1 MTKKRK
7 IVDIIFF
14 KGQIDILKFRLTELN
29 PFVDTFII
37 IESLSNSSE
46 SMLVKHNEI
55 FDTWKEKF
63 IHLYA
68 PVDFA
73 SDEKIELIHRTIL
86 KLKLDFEDVIM
97 VSNVNEVPNLND
109 FDNIIEELKFDVV
122 LLKPQ
127 KFVWNINHID
137 KNRDNGSLIFFYTK
151 LVQNKPS
158 IKQYYSNKDLSDIV
172 CEKIE
177 NGWKFVGF
185 DISDRVGFEYQVEE
199 KLPMTKI
206 NSVITYQLIE
216 SNLNNLPINYK
227 LLPNNKI
234 GRDSIKNHLLIVNA
248 LSGTTIEEL
257 ENKYD
262 TISIIEFM
270 SNVNEQLGEKI
281 SNKITKHSIF
291 VPDVVLYGD
300 DDLEKFQNNYKLNEI
315 ERLKHTLFL
324 KKQDT
329 ITII

>member
-7 IVDIIFF
+7 IIDIIFF
-14 KGQIDILKFRLTELN
+14 NGQVNILEFRLTELN

-68 PVDFA
+68 PVDFV
-73 SDEKIELIHRTIL
+73 SDEKIELVHRTIL
-86 KLKLDFEDVIM
+86 KLKLDFEDIIM
-97 VSNVNEVPNLND
+97 VSDVNEVPNLLQ
-109 FDNIIEELKFDVV
+109 FDNIIEELKFDAV

-137 KNRDNGSLIFFYTK
+137 KNRDSGSLIFFYTK
-151 LVQNKPS
+151 LIQNKPN
-158 IKQYYSNKDLSDIV
+158 IKQYYSNKDLFNIV

-185 DISDRVGFEYQVEE
+185 DLKDRVGFEYQIEE
-199 KLPMTKI
+199 KLPMTEV
-206 NSVITYQLIE
+206 NPLTTYQLIE
-216 SNLNNLPINYK
+216 SDLTNLPVNYK
-227 LLPNNKI
+227 LLSKNKI
-234 GRDSIKNHLLIVNA
+234 GRDEVKNHLFIVNT
-248 LSGTTIEEL
+248 SIYSISEL
-257 ENKYD
+257 EQKYD
-262 TISIIEFM
+262 TISIVEFI
-270 SNVNEQLGEKI
+270 SNVNEKLWEKI
-281 SNKITKHSIF
+281 SNKTTKHSIF
-291 VPDVVLYGD
+291 VPDFILYGD
-300 DDLEKFQNNYKLNEI
+300 DDLEKFQMNYKLNEI
-315 ERLKHTLFL
+315 EKLKHTLFL
-324 KKQDT
+324 KEQDT

>member
-7 IVDIIFF
+7 IIDIIFF
-14 KGQIDILKFRLTELN
+14 NGQVNILEFRLTELN

-73 SDEKIELIHRTIL
+73 SDEKIELVHRTIL
-86 KLKLDFEDVIM
+86 KLKLDFEDIIM
-97 VSNVNEVPNLND
+97 VSDVNEVPNLLL
-109 FDNIIEELKFDVV
+109 FDNIIEELKFDAV

-151 LVQNKPS
+151 LIQNKPN
-158 IKQYYSNKDLSDIV
+158 IKQYYSNKDLSNII

-185 DISDRVGFEYQVEE
+185 DLKDRVGFKYQIEE
-199 KLPMTKI
+199 KLPMTEV
-206 NSVITYQLIE
+206 NPLTTYQLIE
-216 SNLNNLPINYK
+216 SDLTNSPVNYK
-227 LLPNNKI
+227 LLPKNKI
-234 GRDSIKNHLLIVNA
+234 GRDGVKSHLFIVNTSISA
-248 LSGTTIEEL
+248 ISEL
-257 ENKYD
+257 EEKYD
-262 TISIIEFM
+262 TISIVEFI
-270 SNVNEQLGEKI
+270 SNVNEKLGEKI
-281 SNKITKHSIF
+281 SNKTTKHSIF
-291 VPDVVLYGD
+291 VPDFILYGD
-300 DDLEKFQNNYKLNEI
+300 DDLEKFQKNYKLNEI
-315 ERLKHTLFL
+315 EKLKHTLFL
-324 KKQDT
+324 KEQDT

>member
-7 IVDIIFF
+7 IIDIIFF
-14 KGQIDILKFRLTELN
+14 NGQVNILEFRLTELN

-68 PVDFA
+68 PVDFV
-73 SDEKIELIHRTIL
+73 SDEKIELVHRTIL
-86 KLKLDFEDVIM
+86 KLKLDFEDIIM
-97 VSNVNEVPNLND
+97 VSDVNEVPNLLQ
-109 FDNIIEELKFDVV
+109 FDNIIEELKFDAV

-137 KNRDNGSLIFFYTK
+137 KNRDSGSLIFFYTK
-151 LVQNKPS
+151 LIQNKPN
-158 IKQYYSNKDLSDIV
+158 IKQYYSNKDLSNIV

-185 DISDRVGFEYQVEE
+185 DLKDRVGFEYQIEE
-199 KLPMTKI
+199 KLPMTEV
-206 NSVITYQLIE
+206 NPLTTYQLIE
-216 SNLNNLPINYK
+216 SDLTNLPVNYK
-227 LLPNNKI
+227 LLSKNKI
-234 GRDSIKNHLLIVNA
+234 GRDEVKNHLFIVNT
-248 LSGTTIEEL
+248 SIYSISEL
-257 ENKYD
+257 EQKYD
-262 TISIIEFM
+262 TISIVEFI
-270 SNVNEQLGEKI
+270 SNVNEKLGEKI
-281 SNKITKHSIF
+281 SNKTTKHTIF
-291 VPDVVLYGD
+291 VPDFILYGD
-300 DDLEKFQNNYKLNEI
+300 DDLEKFKINYKLNEI
-315 ERLKHTLFL
+315 EKIKHTLFS
-324 KKQDT
+324 KEQDT

>member
-7 IVDIIFF
+7 IIDIIFF
-14 KGQIDILKFRLTELN
+14 NGQVNILEFRLTELN

-68 PVDFA
+68 PVDFV
-73 SDEKIELIHRTIL
+73 SDEKIELVHRTIL
-86 KLKLDFEDVIM
+86 KLKLDFEDIIM
-97 VSNVNEVPNLND
+97 VSDVNEVPNLLQ
-109 FDNIIEELKFDVV
+109 FDNIIEELKFDAV

-137 KNRDNGSLIFFYTK
+137 KNRDSGSLIFFYTK
-151 LVQNKPS
+151 LIQNKPN
-158 IKQYYSNKDLSDIV
+158 IKQYYSNKDLSNIV

-185 DISDRVGFEYQVEE
+185 DLKDRVGFEYQIEE
-199 KLPMTKI
+199 KLPMTEV
-206 NSVITYQLIE
+206 NPLTTYQLIE
-216 SNLNNLPINYK
+216 SDLTNLPVNYK
-227 LLPNNKI
+227 LLPKNKI
-234 GRDSIKNHLLIVNA
+234 GRDGVKSHLFIVNT
-248 LSGTTIEEL
+248 SISTISEL
-257 ENKYD
+257 EQKYD
-262 TISIIEFM
+262 SISIIEFI
-270 SNVNEQLGEKI
+270 SNVNEKLGEKI
-281 SNKITKHSIF
+281 SNKTTKHSIF
-291 VPDVVLYGD
+291 VPDFILYGN
-300 DDLEKFQNNYKLNEI
+300 DDLEKFKKNYKLNEI
-315 ERLKHTLFL
+315 EKLKHTLFL
-324 KKQDT
+324 KEQDT

>member
-1 MTKKRK
+1 
-7 IVDIIFF
+7 
-14 KGQIDILKFRLTELN
+14 LEFRLTELN

-73 SDEKIELIHRTIL
+73 SDEKIELVHRTIL
-86 KLKLDFEDVIM
+86 KLKLDFEDIIM
-97 VSNVNEVPNLND
+97 VSDVNEVPNLLQ
-109 FDNIIEELKFDVV
+109 FDNIIEELKFDAV

-151 LVQNKPS
+151 LIQNKPN
-158 IKQYYSNKDLSDIV
+158 IKQYYSNKDLFNIV

-185 DISDRVGFEYQVEE
+185 DLKDRVGFEYQIEE
-199 KLPMTKI
+199 KLPMTEV
-206 NSVITYQLIE
+206 NPLTTYQLIE
-216 SNLNNLPINYK
+216 SDLTNLPVNYK
-227 LLPNNKI
+227 LLPKNKI
-234 GRDSIKNHLLIVNA
+234 GRDGVKSHLFIVNI
-248 LSGTTIEEL
+248 SIYSISEL
-257 ENKYD
+257 EQKYD
-262 TISIIEFM
+262 TISIVEFI
-270 SNVNEQLGEKI
+270 SNVNENLGEKI
-281 SNKITKHSIF
+281 SNKTTKHSIF
-291 VPDVVLYGD
+291 VPDFILYGN
-300 DDLEKFQNNYKLNEI
+300 DDLEKFKINYKLNEI
-315 ERLKHTLFL
+315 EKIKHTLFL
-324 KKQDT
+324 KEQDT

>member
-7 IVDIIFF
+7 IIDIIFF
-14 KGQIDILKFRLTELN
+14 NGQVNILEFRLTELN

-37 IESLSNSSE
+37 IESLLNSSE

-73 SDEKIELIHRTIL
+73 SDEKIELVHRTIL
-86 KLKLDFEDVIM
+86 KLKLDFEDIIM
-97 VSNVNEVPNLND
+97 VSDVNEVPNLLQ
-109 FDNIIEELKFDVV
+109 FDNIIEELKFDAV

-137 KNRDNGSLIFFYTK
+137 KNRDSGSLIFFYTK
-151 LVQNKPS
+151 LIQNKPN
-158 IKQYYSNKDLSDIV
+158 IKQYYSNKDLSNII

-185 DISDRVGFEYQVEE
+185 DLKDRVGFEYQIEE
-199 KLPMTKI
+199 KLPMTEV
-206 NSVITYQLIE
+206 NPLTTYQLIE
-216 SNLNNLPINYK
+216 SDLTNLPVNYK
-227 LLPNNKI
+227 LLSKNKI
-234 GRDSIKNHLLIVNA
+234 GRDEVKNHLFIVNTSISA
-248 LSGTTIEEL
+248 ISEL
-257 ENKYD
+257 EQKYD
-262 TISIIEFM
+262 TISIVEFI
-270 SNVNEQLGEKI
+270 SNVNEKLGEKI
-281 SNKITKHSIF
+281 SNKTTKHSIF
-291 VPDVVLYGD
+291 VPDFILYGD
-300 DDLEKFQNNYKLNEI
+300 DDLEKFKINYKLNEI
-315 ERLKHTLFL
+315 EKLKHTLFL
-324 KKQDT
+324 KEQDT

>member
-7 IVDIIFF
+7 IIDIIFF
-14 KGQIDILKFRLTELN
+14 NGQVNILEFRLTELN

-46 SMLVKHNEI
+46 SMLVKYNEI

-68 PVDFA
+68 PINFA
-73 SDEKIELIHRTIL
+73 SDEKIELVHRTIL

-97 VSNVNEVPNLND
+97 VSDVNEVPNLLQ
-109 FDNIIEELKFDVV
+109 FDNIIEELKFDAV

-137 KNRDNGSLIFFYTK
+137 KNKDSGSLIFFYTK
-151 LVQNKPS
+151 LIQNKPN
-158 IKQYYSNKDLSDIV
+158 IKQYYSNKDLSNIV

-185 DISDRVGFEYQVEE
+185 DLKDRVGFEYQIEE
-199 KLPMTKI
+199 KLPMTEV
-206 NSVITYQLIE
+206 NPLTTYQLIE
-216 SNLNNLPINYK
+216 SDLTNLPVNYK
-227 LLPNNKI
+227 LLPKNKI
-234 GRDSIKNHLLIVNA
+234 GRDGVKSHLFIVNT
-248 LSGTTIEEL
+248 SISSISEL
-257 ENKYD
+257 EQKYD
-262 TISIIEFM
+262 TISIVEFI
-270 SNVNEQLGEKI
+270 SNVNEKLGEKI
-281 SNKITKHSIF
+281 SDKITKHSIF
-291 VPDVVLYGD
+291 VPDFILYGD
-300 DDLEKFQNNYKLNEI
+300 DDLEKFQINYKLNEI
-315 ERLKHTLFL
+315 EKLKNFLFL
-324 KKQDT
+324 KEQDT

>member
-7 IVDIIFF
+7 IIDIIFF
-14 KGQIDILKFRLTELN
+14 NGQVNILEFRLTELN

-46 SMLVKHNEI
+46 SMLVKHNDI

-73 SDEKIELIHRTIL
+73 SDEKIELVHRTIL
-86 KLKLDFEDVIM
+86 KLKLDFEDIIM
-97 VSNVNEVPNLND
+97 VSDVNEVPNLLQ
-109 FDNIIEELKFDVV
+109 FDNIIEELKFDAV

-137 KNRDNGSLIFFYTK
+137 KNRDSGSLIFFYTK
-151 LVQNKPS
+151 LIQNKPN
-158 IKQYYSNKDLSDIV
+158 IKQYYSNKDLFNIV

-185 DISDRVGFEYQVEE
+185 DLKDRVGFEYQIEE
-199 KLPMTKI
+199 KLPMTEV
-206 NSVITYQLIE
+206 NPLTTYQLIE
-216 SNLNNLPINYK
+216 SDLTNLPVNYK
-227 LLPNNKI
+227 LLSKNKI
-234 GRDSIKNHLLIVNA
+234 GRDEVKNHLFIVNT
-248 LSGTTIEEL
+248 SIYSISEL
-257 ENKYD
+257 EQKYD
-262 TISIIEFM
+262 TISIVEFI
-270 SNVNEQLGEKI
+270 SNVNEKLGEKI
-281 SNKITKHSIF
+281 SNKTTKHTIF
-291 VPDVVLYGD
+291 VPDFILYGD
-300 DDLEKFQNNYKLNEI
+300 DDLEKFKINYKLNEI
-315 ERLKHTLFL
+315 EKIKHTLFL
-324 KKQDT
+324 KEQDT

>member
-7 IVDIIFF
+7 IIDIIFF
-14 KGQIDILKFRLTELN
+14 NGQVNILEFRLTELN

-73 SDEKIELIHRTIL
+73 SDEKIELVHRTIL
-86 KLKLDFEDVIM
+86 KLKLDFEDIIM
-97 VSNVNEVPNLND
+97 VSDVNEVPNLLQ
-109 FDNIIEELKFDVV
+109 FDNIIEELKFDAV

-137 KNRDNGSLIFFYTK
+137 KNRDSGSLIFFYTK
-151 LVQNKPS
+151 LIQNKPN
-158 IKQYYSNKDLSDIV
+158 IKQYYSNKDLFNIV

-185 DISDRVGFEYQVEE
+185 DLKDRVGFEYQIEE
-199 KLPMTKI
+199 KLPMTEV
-206 NSVITYQLIE
+206 NPLTTYQLIE
-216 SNLNNLPINYK
+216 SDLTNLPVNYK
-227 LLPNNKI
+227 LLPKNKI
-234 GRDSIKNHLLIVNA
+234 GRDGVKSHLFIVNT
-248 LSGTTIEEL
+248 SISTISEL
-257 ENKYD
+257 EQKYD
-262 TISIIEFM
+262 TISIIEFI
-270 SNVNEQLGEKI
+270 SNVNEKLGEKI
-281 SNKITKHSIF
+281 SNKTTKHSIF
-291 VPDVVLYGD
+291 VPDFILYGD
-300 DDLEKFQNNYKLNEI
+300 DDLEKFQKNYKLNEI
-315 ERLKHTLFL
+315 EKLKHTLFL
-324 KKQDT
+324 KEQDT

>member
-7 IVDIIFF
+7 IIDIIFF
-14 KGQIDILKFRLTELN
+14 NGQVNILEFRLTELN

-68 PVDFA
+68 PVDFV
-73 SDEKIELIHRTIL
+73 SDEKIELVHRTIL
-86 KLKLDFEDVIM
+86 KLKLDFEDIIM
-97 VSNVNEVPNLND
+97 VSDVNEVPNLLQ
-109 FDNIIEELKFDVV
+109 FDNIIEELKFDAV

-137 KNRDNGSLIFFYTK
+137 KNRDSGSLIFFYTK
-151 LVQNKPS
+151 LIQNKPN
-158 IKQYYSNKDLSDIV
+158 IKQYYSNKDLSNIV

-185 DISDRVGFEYQVEE
+185 DLKDRVGFEYQIEE
-199 KLPMTKI
+199 KLPMTEV
-206 NSVITYQLIE
+206 NPLTTYQLIE
-216 SNLNNLPINYK
+216 SDLTNLPVNYK
-227 LLPNNKI
+227 LLSKNKI
-234 GRDSIKNHLLIVNA
+234 GRDEVKNHLFIVNT
-248 LSGTTIEEL
+248 SIYSISEL
-257 ENKYD
+257 EQKYD
-262 TISIIEFM
+262 TISIVEFI
-270 SNVNEQLGEKI
+270 SNVNEKLWEKI
-281 SNKITKHSIF
+281 SNKTTKHSIF
-291 VPDVVLYGD
+291 VPDFILYGD
-300 DDLEKFQNNYKLNEI
+300 DDLEKFQMNYKLNEI
-315 ERLKHTLFL
+315 EKLKHTLFL
-324 KKQDT
+324 KEQDT

>member
-7 IVDIIFF
+7 IIDIIFF
-14 KGQIDILKFRLTELN
+14 NGQVNILEFRLTELN

-46 SMLVKHNEI
+46 SMLVKYNEI

-68 PVDFA
+68 PINFA
-73 SDEKIELIHRTIL
+73 SDEKIELVHRTIL

-97 VSNVNEVPNLND
+97 VSDVNEVPNLLQ
-109 FDNIIEELKFDVV
+109 FDNIIEELKFDAV

-137 KNRDNGSLIFFYTK
+137 KNKDSGSLIFFYTK
-151 LVQNKPS
+151 LIQNKPN
-158 IKQYYSNKDLSDIV
+158 IKQYYSNKDLSNIV

-185 DISDRVGFEYQVEE
+185 DLKDRVGFEYQIEE
-199 KLPMTKI
+199 KLPMTEV
-206 NSVITYQLIE
+206 NPLTTYQLIE
-216 SNLNNLPINYK
+216 SDLTNLPVNYK
-227 LLPNNKI
+227 LLPKNKI
-234 GRDSIKNHLLIVNA
+234 GRDGVKSHLFIVNT
-248 LSGTTIEEL
+248 SISSISEL
-257 ENKYD
+257 EQKYD
-262 TISIIEFM
+262 TISIVEFI
-270 SNVNEQLGEKI
+270 SNVNEKLGEKI
-281 SNKITKHSIF
+281 SDKTVKHSIF
-291 VPDVVLYGD
+291 VPTNILYGD
-300 DDLEKFQNNYKLNEI
+300 GDLEKFQHDYRLNEI
-315 ERLKHTLFL
+315 ERLKHSIF
-324 KKQDT
+324 KKEQDT